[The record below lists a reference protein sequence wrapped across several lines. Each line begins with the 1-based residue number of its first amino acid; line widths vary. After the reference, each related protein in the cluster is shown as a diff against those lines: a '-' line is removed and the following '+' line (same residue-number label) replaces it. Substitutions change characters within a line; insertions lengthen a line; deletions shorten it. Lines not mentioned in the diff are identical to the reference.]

1 MEKVIFL
8 VLLAAIVEAYG
19 TSENEYQ
26 PSVYPLHVLVFNPH
40 PDPSGKVVWPGGP
53 SLFSAA
59 QLAADMINNRTD
71 ILPTYSLQ
79 LVDGDSGCVIRQR
92 ATYTFVQ
99 EVYHR
104 NDIIG
109 VLGPACSIAA
119 TEIGEL
125 VGHPNIHLVAIT
137 IANGLQ
143 LKNKYHNMLR
153 MISSTTLY
161 SQALFKLMQFNGW
174 KNSAV
179 IYNLQ
184 QGYFV
189 SAYSSF
195 VNTVSA
201 EYNLYQLA
209 VEGNTFPLD
218 FIHNKVNAIF
228 VFADSVY
235 IKHLLCLAFQ
245 SKWSLIY
252 PNYQW
257 IFLETH
263 ENVFLDDVEF
273 SYDGQTYSCSKED
286 MIVASNR
293 TIILRFRLQK
303 ENKTDPTD
311 VGLTYN
317 EFFRLYESYLSD
329 YLNKTN
335 TAREDVTKDADDWA
349 ATYFDSMWALG
360 LALNRSDAIFR
371 NRNMSLR
378 DYHYDNPAFT
388 SLIREQLLVSTN
400 FEGLSGN
407 IYFHNDSL
415 EVPSVVDIFQTNP
428 KYIGLNFRIGYYYEE
443 DLIISD
449 SKNASFVS
457 ATRKELKI
465 VSTMAV
471 AIFFPLALLLLFL
484 IILLH
489 IVYCVFRKSK
499 PIKAQS
505 PNFSNFIFSGC
516 YLLILSAILETV
528 KAANWTGIEDV
539 DSSTFRILMGSICN
553 LIMWSLT
560 LGTCLIFGTV
570 CALSWR
576 LYRIF
581 QKFSDPGSFISDPFL
596 VLIIIG
602 LITVNFILL
611 IVWSSQDP
619 LLLEILLGDEAI
631 HEGIISVYS
640 YCDCTYFNTWL
651 IIWGWNGAIIVLVIV
666 LALLN
671 RHVQREYFS
680 NTRTHSLMVYA
691 VALLNGICVPLY
703 YVQLHNFNIN
713 YPFIIFMFFTL
724 GSAMLASFFLFVPP
738 VLPILRKEL
747 FLKRNPFF

>member
-1 MEKVIFL
+1 MIA
-8 VLLAAIVEAYG
+8 VLLLVTKLLAVENIVAAGGE
-19 TSENEYQ
+19 EKH
-26 PSVYPLHVLVFNPH
+26 PLHVLVLNPH
-40 PDPSGKVVWPGGP
+40 PYPGSGRTPNLGWYGGP

-59 QLAADMINNRTD
+59 QLAADLINNRTD

-79 LVDGDSGCVIRQR
+79 LVDGNSGCTVNY
-92 ATYTFVQ
+92 ATVTFVR
-99 EVYHR
+99 EAYRR

-109 VLGPACSIAA
+109 VVGPACSTAA
-119 TEIGEL
+119 IEIGEL

-153 MISSTTLY
+153 MVSSTTLY

-184 QGYFV
+184 QSYFV

-195 VNTVSA
+195 INTVST

-228 VFADSVY
+228 VFAGSAY

-263 ENVFLDDVEF
+263 ENVFLEDVEF

-311 VGLTYN
+311 IGLTYN

-388 SLIREQLLVSTN
+388 SIIREQLLVSTN

-465 VSTMAV
+465 VSTMVV

-528 KAANWTGIEDV
+528 RATNWTGIEDV

-581 QKFSDPGSFISDPFL
+581 EKFTNPGRFVSDL
-596 VLIIIG
+596 YLIAIIVV
-602 LITVNFILL
+602 IIAVNSLLL
-611 IVWSSQDP
+611 IMWSSYDP
-619 LLLEILLGDEAI
+619 LLINISIGNEAI
-631 HEGIISVYS
+631 RRGKVFVYQF
-640 YCDCTYFNTWL
+640 CNCTYFRRWL
-651 IIWGWNGAIIVLVIV
+651 IIWGWNGFIIVCVVV
-666 LALLN
+666 LAVFN
-671 RHVQREYFS
+671 RHVPKKDYFNNS
-680 NTRTHSLMVYA
+680 RAHNLMVYII
-691 VALLNGICVPLY
+691 ALLNGICAPMY
-703 YVQLHNFNIN
+703 
-713 YPFIIFMFFTL
+713 FIRLGSVDIDSSFIFFQFITL
-724 GSAMLASFFLFVPP
+724 GSAMLSCVFLFVPHIIP
-738 VLPILRKEL
+738 
-747 FLKRNPFF
+747 LKRFVC